1 MSHLSLLSLVVLA
14 PMLLAWN
21 GGGSGNGTW
30 SGVDGLQPVPLSAVV
45 RVDDTARV
53 VLSLPAGEG
62 GDALV
67 FVTASADRLG
77 LSTRLPAPGMAVA
90 FREYGPDGRLRAG
103 AEQAAAGEVTIARGH
118 GQWTVSLDV
127 VWHLDGT
134 GHVVRA
140 LHGARVG
147 VEGPDLARGEPAASG
162 GVGVSSG
169 CDDSVAPEP
178 EPASAMGSGC
188 DGDDWSDGDDDSD
201 EGGSDEGWSDGA
213 DGWGDD
219 PGDDSTGCEGDE
231 VGSEWGDDSGSG
243 CEGDDVGSS
252 SDAPSCEGDAI
263 AAAGQQRRS
272 PTVVRL
278 INQLPWVMVLLGI
291 RLAQRRRRSR

>member
-1 MSHLSLLSLVVLA
+1 MSRLNSLSLALLA
-14 PMLLAWN
+14 PALLAWN
-21 GGGSGNGTW
+21 GGGSGSGRW
-30 SGVDGLQPVPLSAVV
+30 SGVEGSQPVPLSAVV
-45 RVDDTARV
+45 HVDDTVRV

-62 GDALV
+62 SDALV
-67 FVTASADRLG
+67 FVTASRDRLG

-103 AEQAAAGEVTIARGH
+103 ADQAATGEVTIARGD

-127 VWHLDGT
+127 AWYLDGT
-134 GHVVRA
+134 RHVERA
-140 LHGARVG
+140 LHGARVAFD
-147 VEGPDLARGEPAASG
+147 GPDVAHGGPAVSG

-169 CDDSVAPEP
+169 CDDSVAEP
-178 EPASAMGSGC
+178 EPAPAAGSGC
-188 DGDDWSDGDDDSD
+188 EGDDWSDGDD
-201 EGGSDEGWSDGA
+201 GSDGWSDDDWNDDWSDDLG
-213 DGWGDD
+213 DG
-219 PGDDSTGCEGDE
+219 STGCEGDD
-231 VGSEWGDDSGSG
+231 VGSEWGDDSGGG

-263 AAAGQQRRS
+263 ADAGQQRRS
-272 PTVVRL
+272 PTAVRL